1 LKALAVDLHF
11 AKPVVAFDGEHFYKA
26 EPGMQGLLR
35 LVEQVKPATI
45 IIEDNAPLRIKISL
59 SQKIELHTVNG
70 REVAKERRR
79 RGVKK
84 NDKNDAQT
92 IYRLF
97 QNGKARRFNPPP
109 QELLQLKA
117 EVEEYL
123 RLSRLKRSLE
133 RHLENGQQEVEPL
146 LEEVGERLK
155 HVKKSLEKRYGSI
168 SKAIIASFTPQELPL
183 RRWLALCGL
192 RGNKGYNRA
201 LRHALASLARSKILG
216 REEPYYGFFKAY
228 MEAKKKQS
236 VNGAGAFKLA
246 WMKLAQKI
254 AVQVWREANGLPVD
268 LEKLYKA

>member
-1 LKALAVDLHF
+1 MKALAVDLHF
-11 AKPVVAFDGEHFYKA
+11 AKPVVAFDGERFYRA

-35 LVEQVKPATI
+35 LIEEVKPATM
-45 IIEDNAPLRIKISL
+45 IIEDNAPLNVKISL
-59 SQKIELHTVNG
+59 SQKIELYTVTG

-84 NDKNDAQT
+84 NDENDAKT

-97 QNGKARRFNPPP
+97 QNGKARRFNTSP

-117 EVEEYL
+117 EVEEHL
-123 RLSRLKRSLE
+123 RLLRLRQSLE

-146 LEEVGERLK
+146 LEEVDAKLR
-155 HVKKSLEKRYGSI
+155 HVKKSLKERYGSV
-168 SKAIIASFTPQELPL
+168 SKAIVASFTPEELPL

-201 LRHALASLARSKILG
+201 LRQALASLARSKILK

-228 MEAKKKQS
+228 MEAKKKQGMNQ
-236 VNGAGAFKLA
+236 VAAYKLA
-246 WMKLAQKI
+246 WMKLARKI
-254 AVQVWREANGLPVD
+254 AVQIWREAKGLPVD
-268 LEKLYKA
+268 LEELYKA